1 MAHKVFVIGEAVE
14 KKAVIAAPIRPR
26 LQDLALLTDHFGKKM
41 NLLLESTPDASFQT
55 VLEWINAVGNSKST
69 TIESTPDQSI
79 VALLIAF
86 TNGWNAYFQSLGS
99 TFVPLDARQ
108 VQKKWKEEGQDYRT
122 IEGQPLSKQT
132 ANMLQSLI
140 IPEEIKEI
148 MLAALDR
155 YDLHEWLSII
165 MAAVVDG
172 WNGAR
177 GDLLKRQGQLN

>member
-69 TIESTPDQSI
+69 TIESTPDQNI